1 LKKRIP
7 YGIGDFELIRS
18 KNMYYVDKTRMI
30 KDLELHQCP
39 FFIRPR
45 RFGKSLLISTLE
57 GYYDVANKE
66 RFDELFKGLWIHGN
80 PTPER
85 NSYLI
90 LRLDFS
96 GIETSYGKE
105 KLYESF
111 THKVKEDS
119 VSFLNRYSNHVNLK
133 TIEKI
138 EKTEDPS
145 AIMKTLCNHTRE
157 TKKQNLPPDRRIR
170 QLCQRPNRGTSG

>member
-1 LKKRIP
+1 MKKRIP

-30 KDLELHQCP
+30 KDLELHQYL

-57 GYYDVANKE
+57 NYYDILRKD
-66 RFDELFKGLWIHGN
+66 RYDDLFKGLWIHEH
-80 PTPER
+80 PTEER

-111 THKVKEDS
+111 TDKVKKQLITFLYRYEEYFKTSIVNEVKKESDPTQLMTS
-119 VSFLNRYSNHVNLK
+119 FVS
-133 TIEKI
+133 II
-138 EKTEDPS
+138 
-145 AIMKTLCNHTRE
+145 
-157 TKKQNLPPDRRIR
+157 KQNQKKP
-170 QLCQRPNRGTSG
+170 TS

>member
-1 LKKRIP
+1 MKKRIP

-30 KDLELHQCP
+30 KDLELHQYL

-57 GYYDVANKE
+57 NYYDILRKD
-66 RFDELFKGLWIHGN
+66 RYDDLFKGLWIHEH
-80 PTPER
+80 PTEER

-111 THKVKEDS
+111 TDKVK
-119 VSFLNRYSNHVNLK
+119 
-133 TIEKI
+133 
-138 EKTEDPS
+138 
-145 AIMKTLCNHTRE
+145 
-157 TKKQNLPPDRRIR
+157 KQLIR
-170 QLCQRPNRGTSG
+170 AY